1 MTTWRGSPALREATA
16 SGVLALLW
24 VGAWA
29 LGRILEYAPHA
40 SLWFPPAG
48 LTFAAFAVLGARA
61 VPGIAAASV
70 LVTLRLGDVYGADY
84 PLRSLLLSGVLFAAA
99 HVGAYGV
106 GAAALR
112 RWAGTAVPRA
122 VTAFLAVAPLSA
134 AAAAIA
140 GGAALSAGGLLP
152 AAEARA
158 ILLPWFVGDFVGVV
172 ALAPA
177 IAVVLDRLAVAGG
190 VRTSGLVSAAAR
202 LGPAKA
208 GWTAFAVRFLLCL
221 VPLGASLGLLAG
233 LGQRTLEAAFLVFFA
248 IVPLMWIVHTEGA
261 LRTFASVATLS
272 VVIAGAGAA
281 AGTGPHT
288 TAYQYAM
295 IVLAGSAYFGL
306 AVPSLYLDN
315 ENLRRLATT
324 DALTGAA
331 NRLAFDEAA
340 RRETERAP
348 PRPRPPRPRPLQAG
362 QRLPR
367 PRLRRR
373 RPRGGRRP
381 PARGPAGLGRP
392 REGRRRGI
400 RPPPADDRR
409 RRRRRH
415 GRAPAPGAPRRGR
428 RPRSG
433 RRGRHRELRSGAG
446 PARGGLRRGPRG
458 GRPGA
463 LRGQAA
469 RARPGVDRGDGLTG
483 PARPRPDRGGPGRLP
498 CPQGSLTGLRVR
510 REAGSKTT

>member
-1 MTTWRGSPALREATA
+1 MTAWRGSPALREATA

-29 LGRILEYAPHA
+29 LGRIQEYAPHA

-61 VPGIAAASV
+61 VPGIAAASI

-158 ILLPWFVGDFVGVV
+158 ILLPWFVVDFVGVV

-340 RRETERAP
+340 RRETERA
-348 PRPRPPRPRPLQAG
+348 RRFRTPLALVLLDLDHFKLVNDSHGHVFGDAVLAEVAARLREGLRDSDVLGRVGGEEFALLLPMTDAG
-362 QRLPR
+362 AAADTAE
-367 PRLRRR
+367 RLRRAL
-373 RPRGGRRP
+373 RGEAVVHGAVAVAVTASFGVAP
-381 PARGPAGLGRP
+381 VLPEEGFAAAREA
-392 REGRRRGI
+392 
-400 RPPPADDRR
+400 AD
-409 RRRRRH
+409 
-415 GRAPAPGAPRRGR
+415 RALYEAKRRGR
-428 RPRSG
+428 
-433 RRGRHRELRSGAG
+433 
-446 PARGGLRRGPRG
+446 
-458 GRPGA
+458 
-463 LRGQAA
+463 
-469 RARPGVDRGDGLTG
+469 DRVST
-483 PARPRPDRGGPGRLP
+483 AE
-498 CPQGSLTGLRVR
+498 TV
-510 REAGSKTT
+510 

>member
-1 MTTWRGSPALREATA
+1 VTAWRGSPALREATA

-29 LGRILEYAPHA
+29 LGRIQEYAPHA

-61 VPGIAAASV
+61 VPGIAAASI

-340 RRETERAP
+340 RRETERA
-348 PRPRPPRPRPLQAG
+348 RRFRTPLALVLLDLDHFKLVNDSHGHVFGDAVLAEVAARLREGLRDSDVLGRVGGEEFALLLPMTDAG
-362 QRLPR
+362 AAADTAE
-367 PRLRRR
+367 RLRRAL
-373 RPRGGRRP
+373 RGEAVVHGAVAVAVTASFGVAP
-381 PARGPAGLGRP
+381 VLPEEGFAAAREA
-392 REGRRRGI
+392 
-400 RPPPADDRR
+400 AD
-409 RRRRRH
+409 
-415 GRAPAPGAPRRGR
+415 RALYEAKRRGR
-428 RPRSG
+428 
-433 RRGRHRELRSGAG
+433 
-446 PARGGLRRGPRG
+446 
-458 GRPGA
+458 
-463 LRGQAA
+463 
-469 RARPGVDRGDGLTG
+469 DRVST
-483 PARPRPDRGGPGRLP
+483 AE
-498 CPQGSLTGLRVR
+498 TV
-510 REAGSKTT
+510 